1 MAGRGKGALRIALE
15 DFLESFTWGKIF
27 SKWFGEFGDEQEAAI
42 GEYYDI
48 LIQELPDGMIKDLIR
63 GWSKR
68 QPGDKAAQEQGDRPG
83 DQGEGYRQHP
93 PLPAVR
99 PEIRG
104 ESTHDRRSVR

>member
-68 QPGDKAAQEQGDRPG
+68 QPGDKAAQGAVASALGFADRSG
-83 DQGEGYRQHP
+83 
-93 PLPAVR
+93 LA
-99 PEIRG
+99 
-104 ESTHDRRSVR
+104 RRRACLRR